1 VRGGAAWPNGQATR
15 VGARLSTAF
24 SEQRREDLLE
34 EIRPLLE
41 QVIEVVAVDMKGG
54 SGLSGP

>member
-1 VRGGAAWPNGQATR
+1 M
-15 VGARLSTAF
+15 ARPRASERDYRLQLSTAF